1 MLDFSD
7 NLCLQPGFIN
17 RLTCCVL
24 QTMGFFLT
32 STCTAC
38 KGPQIYVGS
47 LLLDAPW
54 LGLKL
59 YLMSWGHKNS
69 HSQGVRNEFCV
80 NAAFNVLLTS
90 SGSCFHLFVCGV
102 VFKFILFYFFL
113 PLKILHFL
121 HKSPMPLKICFKL
134 FYPELSNEFSMRG
147 SKNT

>member
-1 MLDFSD
+1 MLDFSG
-7 NLCLQPGFIN
+7 NVCLQPAFIS

-24 QTMGFFLT
+24 QTMDFFLT

-38 KGPQIYVGS
+38 KGSQIYVGS

-54 LGLKL
+54 VGLKL
-59 YLMSWGHKNS
+59 YIMSWGHKNS
-69 HSQGVRNEFCV
+69 HSQGVRKEFGV
-80 NAAFNVLLTS
+80 NAAFSVLLTS
-90 SGSCFHLFVCGV
+90 SGSCFHLFGCGV
-102 VFKFILFYFFL
+102 VFLIYFVLFCL

-121 HKSPMPLKICFKL
+121 HRPPMPLKVCFKL